1 MRNSDAE
8 EERNTTGNQAI
19 TLENR
24 LKGNLVSK
32 NVVSVSKRNF
42 DDVEISL
49 LSKGLNFVPKC
60 NDFNKAK
67 LKMVLETFGKMLHF
81 I

>member
-8 EERNTTGNQAI
+8 EERNATGNQAI

-32 NVVSVSKRNF
+32 INVSVSKRNF
-42 DDVEISL
+42 GDVEISL
-49 LSKGLNFVPKC
+49 LSKGLNFVSKC
-60 NDFNKAK
+60 NNFDKAK
-67 LKMVLETFGKMLHF
+67 LKMVLETFGRMLHF